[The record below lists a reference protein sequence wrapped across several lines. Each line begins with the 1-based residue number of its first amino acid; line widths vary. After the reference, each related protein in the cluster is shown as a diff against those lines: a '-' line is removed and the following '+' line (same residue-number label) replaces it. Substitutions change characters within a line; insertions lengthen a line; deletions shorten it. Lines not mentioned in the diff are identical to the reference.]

1 MSKQAYPGIDRRNPE
16 RNEDLVQAVVVAV
29 RAEVASQIIPEDI
42 HREHH
47 ALVGE
52 ILAEMK
58 RKRERHEKI
67 KAQVGGWAIITA
79 LSGIGTATYQAF
91 LWAKDHWK

>member
-1 MSKQAYPGIDRRNPE
+1 MTTSFEGIDRRKAE
-16 RNEDLVQAVVVAV
+16 RNDDLVQAVIVAV
-29 RAEVASQIIPEDI
+29 RAEVASQIMPEDI

-47 ALVGE
+47 QLIGE
-52 ILAEMK
+52 MIAEMK

-79 LSGIGTATYQAF
+79 LSGIGTGAYQAF

>member
-1 MSKQAYPGIDRRNPE
+1 MQGHAYSGVERRNPE
-16 RNEDLVQAVVVAV
+16 RNEDLVQAVIVAV
-29 RAEVASQIIPEDI
+29 RAEVASQIMPEEL

-47 ALVGE
+47 ALIAE
-52 ILAEMK
+52 MIAEMK

-79 LSGIGTATYQAF
+79 LSGIGTGVYQAF
-91 LWAKDHWK
+91 IALKDHYK

>member
-1 MSKQAYPGIDRRNPE
+1 MSKQAYPGIDRRNPD
-16 RNEDLVQAVVVAV
+16 RNEDLVQAVIVAV

-52 ILAEMK
+52 MIAEMK

-67 KAQVGGWAIITA
+67 KAQVGGWLIITI
-79 LSGIGTATYQAF
+79 LSGIGTLAYKGF
-91 LWAKDHWK
+91 EWARDHWK